1 MTADNRPLDRAVAG
15 PDVVISGGRI
25 SKGRRRRFGRS
36 VTPYLFLSP
45 FLLVFALFVVFPLL
59 YALYISLYRTKLVG
73 GRSFVGLDNYVKAIN
88 DPALWTGIW
97 NVLTFGIIQVPI
109 MLGIALA
116 AALIL
121 DQRTGWRSSLY
132 RLVYFLPF
140 AVPGVVAALIWGYLY
155 GQSFGPIA
163 QIARAIG
170 VAPPQFLSQSSI
182 IPALANVSTWQ
193 YTGYNMLILYAA
205 LKAIPTDLYD
215 AARVDG
221 ASSWQTAWRI
231 RIPLIF
237 PAIVLTTIFSIIGTF
252 QLFGEPRV
260 LAAIAPSVIG
270 PNFTPNLYVYQLAF
284 ANRNFEYSAAIAFTL
299 AFITAVLSGIV
310 LFVVY
315 RRARE

>member
-1 MTADNRPLDRAVAG
+1 
-15 PDVVISGGRI
+15 
-25 SKGRRRRFGRS
+25 
-36 VTPYLFLSP
+36 
-45 FLLVFALFVVFPLL
+45 
-59 YALYISLYRTKLVG
+59 
-73 GRSFVGLDNYVKAIN
+73 
-88 DPALWTGIW
+88 
-97 NVLTFGIIQVPI
+97 VLTFGIIQVPI

-121 DQRTGWRSSLY
+121 DQRSGWRNSLY

-155 GQSFGPIA
+155 GQSFGPVA

-170 VAPPQFLSQSSI
+170 VAPPQFLTQGAI
-182 IPALANVSTWQ
+182 IPALANISTWQ
-193 YTGYNMLILYAA
+193 YAGYNMLIMYAA
-205 LKAIPTDLYD
+205 LKAIPNDLYD

-221 ASSWQTAWRI
+221 ANSWQTAWHI
-231 RIPLIF
+231 RIPLIM
-237 PAIVLTTIFSIIGTF
+237 PAIVLTFIFSIIGTL

-260 LAAIAPSVIG
+260 LTAIAPSVIG

-284 ANRNFEYSAAIAFTL
+284 ANRQFEYSAAIAFVL
-299 AFITAVLSGIV
+299 AVITAVLSSVV